1 MKGNAMFRKAAN
13 IVHQSIAV
21 KEAFISQGLAETL
34 QAAQVIAQAILKR
47 NKLIIFGN
55 GGSAAD
61 AQHMAAEFVN
71 RFLMERPELP
81 ALALTT
87 DSSALTAIAND
98 YSFEEVFSKQVKALG
113 REGDV
118 ALGLSTSGR
127 SANVLRALAAAKD
140 RGLETVALVGNNRNE
155 VSPLCDIVISV
166 PSDHTPRVQETHG
179 LVIHIICETV
189 DNILFPSP
197 LTPE

>member
-1 MKGNAMFRKAAN
+1 MLKKAAC
-13 IVHQSIAV
+13 IVHQSIAAQ
-21 KEAFISQGLAETL
+21 EAFIGQGLEETVA
-34 QAAQVIAQAILKR
+34 AAQLIAQAILQR

-81 ALALTT
+81 AVALTT
-87 DSSALTAIAND
+87 DSSAITAIAND

-127 SANVLRALAAAKD
+127 SANVLQALLAARD
-140 RGLETVALVGNNRNE
+140 RGLKTIALLGNNRRE
-155 VSPLCDIVISV
+155 AGPLCDIVISV
-166 PSDHTPRVQETHG
+166 PSSHTPRVQEMHG
-179 LVIHIICETV
+179 LAIHIICELV
-189 DNILFPSP
+189 DNILFASA
-197 LTPE
+197 

>member
-1 MKGNAMFRKAAN
+1 MFRKAAN